1 MINIVIWSKINNPLA
16 QLIAL
21 QYTENF
27 WYDFQSYKLVLHM
40 ASSVRVQR
48 QRVKIEVLCTFSGG
62 IKKEWLP
69 LLNTFLQWHEFLFG
83 PAPFC

>member
-1 MINIVIWSKINNPLA
+1 MINIVIGLNKLPCSTQKNVW
-16 QLIAL
+16 
-21 QYTENF
+21 F
-27 WYDFQSYKLVLHM
+27 DFKSYKLVVHE

-48 QRVKIEVLCTFSGG
+48 QRMKIDVLCSFSGG

-69 LLNTFLQWHEFLFG
+69 LLYTFLQWHELLWG